1 MWENRIVRAGRSEL
15 TDIGGTMDYKKDK
28 LKLFRHYQEQIQSI
42 FKDYMKE
49 DDGMDG
55 SEKNNT
61 LIKLINF
68 RNELINKHTEEDR
81 NRYISVLKNML
92 KEIKNIISWIKG
104 NDVKSERNR
113 LLFEISHLKDMFLD
127 IGEIELFKQS
137 NLVEILLKQEEDEF
151 EDNYLSIYIKH
162 IDMFISELENFLSKI
177 QIEYNNLESNNSKS
191 SSFLSDEEYEQC
203 LLNTIYYIKVLDYD
217 SIINE
222 LVKLVH
228 LGKPL
233 FREELKKAL
242 QDILDFEYD
251 KALKRII
258 NVEALYKISTMEE
271 NKKSNKTIE

>member
-1 MWENRIVRAGRSEL
+1 
-15 TDIGGTMDYKKDK
+15 MDYKKDK
-28 LKLFRHYQEQIQSI
+28 MKLFRHYKEQIQSI
-42 FKDYMKE
+42 FTEYMKDE
-49 DDGMDG
+49 DG
-55 SEKNNT
+55 SEKKNT
-61 LIKLINF
+61 LLKLIDF
-68 RNELINKHTEEDR
+68 RNELTNKNTEEDR

-92 KEIKNIISWIKG
+92 KEVKNIISWMKG
-104 NDVKSERNR
+104 NDIKSERER
-113 LLFEISHLKDMFLD
+113 LYVEISHLKEMFLD

-162 IDMFISELENFLSKI
+162 IDIFISELENFLSKI
-177 QIEYNNLESNNSKS
+177 QMEYNNLECNSSKI

-217 SIINE
+217 SIING

-228 LGKPL
+228 QGKPL

-258 NVEALYKISTMEE
+258 NVETLFKFSTMEE
-271 NKKSNKTIE
+271 NGKDASNETIE